1 MSFIIALFSIAMKNK
16 QLLFIMFLLCS
27 IFTGQGQTALSLGD
41 IAIIGI
47 DTMSEDFMFV
57 TFVPLSA
64 GTQIYFTDEEAVGTY
79 TIGAGEGTV
88 LYTAPIGGVEAG
100 SVISYITNVSDFSI
114 TLDGNILL
122 LNSGDGIIAYQG
134 PSVGN
139 VTTFLHA
146 VGKSVDDV
154 GTFPNGF
161 SNYVIIGGANG
172 EYYNV
177 RSGETASFY
186 LNAINNSSNWSTSSG
201 SVLPFDLTFFTSE
214 ILPIVSCSEL
224 FISEYVE
231 GSSYN
236 KYIEIYNPTNKSITL
251 TGNYAI
257 QVYSNGKNS
266 TIPINLVGTIEAYD
280 VFVISHPSATLGII
294 VNQTS
299 NSLDFNGDDAVAL
312 ANTETII
319 DLFGKIGNIK
329 NFAENIGLKRK
340 SHIKSPTII
349 YDVLEWDNLIINDV
363 SNLGDHLGDCGL
375 VCPFLEAT
383 TWNGTNWSNGNPDK
397 TTTAIINDDYN
408 TATNG
413 VFEACSLVIN
423 SGFVLTIFNSTFVE
437 IENNVFVKG
446 SIILETQ
453 GSFVQNNDDGI
464 FKIKQGGITQVHKTT
479 APVNAWY
486 EYTYWSS
493 PVANETVGV
502 ALGAAPSNRRFW
514 YNAQNYLD
522 ATAETG
528 NNNAVITGQD
538 DIDDNGND
546 WQYAAANDIMIPGVG
561 YAATQSSASFAG
573 VGAQYNYT
581 FTGPFNNGIIS
592 VPVYRNDSELLDTNW
607 NFIGNPYP
615 SAISVD
621 AFFNENVYSLNS
633 NGVLDGAIYLW
644 SQDTPPSSVANGNEQ
659 LNFAQSDY
667 AIINGIGAIA
677 AQNPGGDGMIPNRFI
692 PSGQGF
698 FNSFSNAAN
707 ATVVAGTIKKGTVIF
722 NNAMRVKGEN
732 KQFFKTAKEFKTN
745 NTVNKIWI
753 DLTSNNG
760 VYSQILIGYVEGATD
775 GFDTSF
781 YDATRNL
788 SAGSASIIYSLID
801 GNNRKLAIQG
811 KSILSMNLDEEIKIG
826 FYTSIKKLTTYTFNV
841 SKIEGDFFSENTIYL
856 KDNLLGIIHDLS
868 ESSYSFSSEIG
879 EFNSR
884 FKILFKNKTLGT
896 SNYFL
901 TEKEVIIKEI
911 DNEFYQIS
919 VPINWTIKKLEII
932 DVLGRTIYISI
943 GTGSSVIYEVSKL
956 SNSIYLMKVT
966 LQNGGVV
973 IKKAIKK

>member
-1 MSFIIALFSIAMKNK
+1 MNNK
-16 QLLFIMFLLCS
+16 QQFFAAFLLCS
-27 IFTGQGQTALSLGD
+27 IFTGHGQTTLSQGD

-64 GTQIYFTDEEAVGTY
+64 GTQIYFTDEEAGGTY

-88 LYTAPIGGVEAG
+88 LYTAPIGGIVAG
-100 SVISYITNVSDFSI
+100 TVISYKTNVSNFSI
-114 TLDGNILL
+114 TSDGDIELAD
-122 LNSGDGIIAYQG
+122 SGDGIIVYQG

-146 VGKSVDDV
+146 FGESLLEI
-154 GTFPNGF
+154 GTFPDGF
-161 SNYVIIGGANG
+161 FNYVLIGNDDG
-172 EYYNV
+172 EYFNL
-177 RSGETASFY
+177 RSGGTAASY
-186 LNAINNSSNWSTSSG
+186 LAAINNTNNWSTSGSG
-201 SVLPFDLTFFTSE
+201 SLPFNLTPFIFGQQPLNDCLT
-214 ILPIVSCSEL
+214 L

-236 KYIEIYNPTNKSITL
+236 KYIEIYNPTNKAITL

-266 TIPINLVGTIEAYD
+266 TTPINLVGTIEAYG
-280 VFVISHPSATLGII
+280 VFVISHPNAALAII

-299 NSLDFNGDDAVAL
+299 YSLDFSGNDAVAL
-312 ANTETII
+312 ANSESIF
-319 DLFGKIGNIK
+319 DLVGVIGSNS
-329 NFAENIGLKRK
+329 NFAIDIGLKRK
-340 SHIKSPTII
+340 SIVKSPKLN
-349 YDVLEWDNLIINDV
+349 YDPSEWDVMNNTNDV

-383 TWNGTNWSNGNPDK
+383 TWNGSNWSNGNPNK
-397 TTTAIINDDYN
+397 NTTAFVNGDYN

-413 VFEACSLVIN
+413 IFEACTLVIN
-423 SGFVLTIFNSTFVE
+423 SGFVLTISNSTFVE

-464 FKIKQGGITQVHKTT
+464 FKIKLGGIAQVHKTT
-479 APVNAWY
+479 APINAWY

-493 PVANETVGV
+493 PAANETIGV
-502 ALGAAPSNRRFW
+502 ALAKAPASRRFW

-528 NNNAVITGQD
+528 NNNATISGQD

-561 YAATQSSASFAG
+561 YAATQSSALFTGLGS
-573 VGAQYNYT
+573 QYNYT
-581 FTGPFNNGIIS
+581 FTGKFNNGIIN

-621 AFFNENVYSLNS
+621 AFFNENVYSLNG

-644 SQDTPPSSVANGNEQ
+644 SQDTPPSGAANGNEQ

-667 AIINGIGAIA
+667 VIINGIGATA
-677 AQNPGGDGMIPNRFI
+677 AQNPGGDGVIPNRFI

-698 FNSFSNAAN
+698 FTSFSNTASASSVSG
-707 ATVVAGTIKKGTVIF
+707 AIKKGNVIF

-732 KQFFKTAKEFKTN
+732 NQFFKTAKETKTN
-745 NTVNKIWI
+745 ILANKIWI

-760 VYSQILIGYVEGATD
+760 IFNQILIGYVEGATN

-788 SAGSASIIYSLID
+788 SSGASSIIYSLID
-801 GNNRKLAIQG
+801 GNNQKLAIQG
-811 KSILSMNLDEEIKIG
+811 KSPLNLNLEEEIKIG
-826 FYTSIKKLTTYTFNV
+826 FYTSIKNATTFTLDI
-841 SKIEGDFFSENTIYL
+841 SKVEGDFFSENMVYL
-856 KDNLLGIIHDLS
+856 KDDLLGIIHNLS
-868 ESSYSFSSEIG
+868 ESSYSFTSEIG

-884 FKILFKNKTLGT
+884 FKIVFNNKTLGT
-896 SNYFL
+896 DHYFL
-901 TEKEVIIKEI
+901 TEKELTIREINNELVEVSVSVDCVIQK
-911 DNEFYQIS
+911 
-919 VPINWTIKKLEII
+919 VEII
-932 DVLGRTIYISI
+932 DVLGRIIYTYKGAS
-943 GTGSSVIYEVSKL
+943 SSVIYEVSKL
-956 SNSIYLMKVT
+956 SNSIYFVKVT
-966 LQNGGVV
+966 LQNGEVV
-973 IKKAIKK
+973 IKKAIKRL